1 MSKYIGVC
9 LLVLVLAFGLV
20 ACSVFSQPR
29 SITIGIVNSIE
40 SADPA
45 VEGFMAGMENLGF
58 TSGENMTYIYAGVTG
73 EADEI
78 VAQVEEFIAA
88 DVDLIFSVTT
98 DASTAVMETNQA
110 AQIPVVFAAVRD
122 PIEAGFVE
130 SLIQPGGNM
139 TGVLASGDAIESGMR
154 RLDWLVTLVP
164 DAQRIWIPYEDSETL
179 AATVEALEIT
189 AADLGVE
196 FVLSAANT
204 PEQVLDLL
212 ETIPEDV
219 DGIYY
224 VGGRAFVGLTDLYI
238 EKALAAGLPIS
249 VNYCNGARNGALT
262 AFCSDFYSSGVQAAR
277 IASLILGDVAPS
289 AIPVEQPELLMLIN
303 LNTANQI
310 GLDISDEIIQMADE
324 IIRE

>member
-1 MSKYIGVC
+1 MSKYFVAS
-9 LLVLVLAFGLV
+9 LLVLLLVFGLA
-20 ACSVFSQPR
+20 ACSVFSPPR
-29 SITIGIVNSIE
+29 SITVGMVNSIE

-45 VEGFMAGMENLGF
+45 IEGFMAGMENLGF
-58 TSGENMTYIYAGVTG
+58 TSGENITYIYAGVMG
-73 EADEI
+73 EPDEMA
-78 VAQVEEFIAA
+78 AQVEEFIAA
-88 DVDLIFSVTT
+88 DVDMIFSVTT
-98 DASTAVMETNQA
+98 DASTAVMEANQA

-122 PIEAGFVE
+122 PVEAGFVE

-139 TGVLASGDAIESGMR
+139 TGVLASGDAIESGRR
-154 RLDWLVTLVP
+154 RLDWLVTMVP
-164 DAQRIWIPYEDSETL
+164 IAQKIWVPYEDSDTL
-179 AATVEALEIT
+179 APTVEALGIT

-196 FVLSAANT
+196 LVLSAVST
-204 PEQVLDLL
+204 PEQVLALL
-212 ETIPEDV
+212 ENIPEDV

-277 IASLILGDVAPS
+277 IASQILDDIAPS
-289 AIPVEQPELLMLIN
+289 SIPVEQPELLMLIN